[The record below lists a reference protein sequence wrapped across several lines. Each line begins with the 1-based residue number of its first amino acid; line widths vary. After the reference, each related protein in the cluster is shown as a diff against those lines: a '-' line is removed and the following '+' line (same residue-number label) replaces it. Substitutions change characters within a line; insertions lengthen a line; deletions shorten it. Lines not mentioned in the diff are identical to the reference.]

1 MERSIWIARALARL
15 LDTSIRVPGTSI
27 RIGLDPL
34 IGLIPGVGDAIAGL
48 AGSLILLLASQF
60 PLPKIV
66 LVRMA
71 LNIVINNL
79 LGAIPALGD
88 LFSVWFKSN
97 VRNVELLERH
107 ASSDGHASTLSDWT
121 FVLGLLLGVI
131 LLIGGVAAAAIWLI
145 AKIWQS
151 VQ

>member
-1 MERSIWIARALARL
+1 MERSIWIARVLARL

-48 AGSLILLLASQF
+48 AGSLILLLATQF

-71 LNIVINNL
+71 LNIVVNNL
-79 LGAIPALGD
+79 LGAIPAFGD

-107 ASSDGHASTLSDWT
+107 ASSGGHASTRSDWT

-131 LLIGGVAAAAIWLI
+131 LLIGGVAAAVIWLI

>member
-107 ASSDGHASTLSDWT
+107 ASLGSHASTLSDWT
-121 FVLGLLLGVI
+121 FVLGLVLGVI
-131 LLIGGVAAAAIWLI
+131 LLISGVAAAVIWLI

>member
-1 MERSIWIARALARL
+1 MERSIWIARVLARL

-48 AGSLILLLASQF
+48 AGSLILLLATQF

-107 ASSDGHASTLSDWT
+107 ASPGGHASTLSDWT
-121 FVLGLLLGVI
+121 FVLGLVLGVI
-131 LLIGGVAAAAIWLI
+131 LLIGGVAAAVIWLI
-145 AKIWQS
+145 AKIWQL